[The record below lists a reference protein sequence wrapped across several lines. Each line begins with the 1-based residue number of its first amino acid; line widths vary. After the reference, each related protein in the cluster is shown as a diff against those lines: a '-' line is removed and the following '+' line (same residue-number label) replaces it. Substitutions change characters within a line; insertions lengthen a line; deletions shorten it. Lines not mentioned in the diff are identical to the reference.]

1 MENGLRMGILEMT
14 NCEEGMKI
22 RMISDEKKVRD
33 FQRLGSYSQFFN
45 CGSHPTTGPDPVP
58 VALEAGTETGNL
70 GTPSNAGCCAC
81 TTWDL
86 SGTHT
91 LQSNSIVEKSEKGEY
106 YTNYSRLKRLNWDGC
121 SKMSTCFQS
130 GEPWLGCAGTLISI
144 AVHCNVVCF
153 GRLKKSSPALGSTGM
168 DTCCT
173 VANCI
178 RNGKSHQWR
187 NAGSVTCAWFGGF
200 KLPGC
205 SDPSHITSFTK
216 S

>member
-81 TTWDL
+81 TT
-86 SGTHT
+86 
-91 LQSNSIVEKSEKGEY
+91 
-106 YTNYSRLKRLNWDGC
+106 
-121 SKMSTCFQS
+121 
-130 GEPWLGCAGTLISI
+130 
-144 AVHCNVVCF
+144 
-153 GRLKKSSPALGSTGM
+153 
-168 DTCCT
+168 
-173 VANCI
+173 
-178 RNGKSHQWR
+178 
-187 NAGSVTCAWFGGF
+187 
-200 KLPGC
+200 
-205 SDPSHITSFTK
+205 
-216 S
+216 